1 MVVHR
6 YISDSDIEQVLNT
19 IKRYF
24 VQA

>member
-6 YISDSDIEQVLNT
+6 DISDSDIEQVLNI

>member
-6 YISDSDIEQVLNT
+6 DISDSDIEQVLNT